1 MSFLPATSLA
11 AKIDLMRCATAL
23 FFIILS
29 LIVRGATAGSQ
40 DPGDPILQRV
50 REMST
55 DQARELLAAIAV
67 QLGVTLGGEGA
78 ADPEPRYGT

>member
-1 MSFLPATSLA
+1 MAAVAGVTPAQLEQAGRADAAAALA
-11 AKIDLMRCATAL
+11 AAPGTDAGDA
-23 FFIILS
+23 IL
-29 LIVRGATAGSQ
+29 R
-40 DPGDPILQRV
+40 RV

-78 ADPEPRYGT
+78 AEPESRYGT